1 MEYLEERPSTK
12 SEEREDSAPSA
23 STVAHGGGEGPR
35 PRPRRQTGKRPA
47 GKSVKTTTK
56 KCKRSRVSRSAQVNY
71 TVQQGEDM
79 LLVISSST
87 SHYDGSAWTPP
98 RKGTKKRKLTKG
110 KLKAAQAKKKKTAR
124 TKTKPENKRICEKEK
139 EEPSLFVGQISA
151 DHRWGENVPEEVL
164 IKIFQMVVIH
174 DGAVPFLC
182 R

>member
-1 MEYLEERPSTK
+1 MMESPEVEHLAQ
-12 SEEREDSAPSA
+12 SEEREEDTAPST
-23 STVAHGGGEGPR
+23 SKTSGGGGDGPKPKKTTLKR
-35 PRPRRQTGKRPA
+35 TAGKPVNTKAKKRKKARALRPA
-47 GKSVKTTTK
+47 P
-56 KCKRSRVSRSAQVNY
+56 VNY

-98 RKGTKKRKLTKG
+98 KKGTKKRKLTKG
-110 KLKAAQAKKKKTAR
+110 KRKATQVKKKTPAR
-124 TKTKPENKRICEKEK
+124 TKPKLEKTPVDKEK
-139 EEPSLFVGQISA
+139 VDTSVFVAQNST

-164 IKIFQMVVIH
+164 IKVFQMVVIH

>member
-1 MEYLEERPSTK
+1 MESPKAEPLAQSGEMKEDTAPSTSK
-12 SEEREDSAPSA
+12 TS
-23 STVAHGGGEGPR
+23 GGGGDGPR
-35 PRPRRQTGKRPA
+35 PKKTTLKRTAGKPVNTKTKKRKKARALRPA
-47 GKSVKTTTK
+47 S
-56 KCKRSRVSRSAQVNY
+56 VNY

-98 RKGTKKRKLTKG
+98 KKGTKKRKLTKG
-110 KLKAAQAKKKKTAR
+110 KRKATQVKKKTPAC
-124 TKTKPENKRICEKEK
+124 TKPKLEKTPVDKEK
-139 EEPSLFVGQISA
+139 EDASVFVAQNST

-164 IKIFQMVVIH
+164 IKVFQMIVIH

>member
-1 MEYLEERPSTK
+1 MEYPGVE

-23 STVAHGGGEGPR
+23 STVSHGGGGGEG

-47 GKSVKTTTK
+47 SKSVKTKAK
-56 KCKRSRVSRSAQVNY
+56 KYKRSRVSRPAQVNY

-110 KLKAAQAKKKKTAR
+110 KLKTTQVKKKKTAR
-124 TKTKPENKRICEKEK
+124 TKSKPENKLCDKEK
-139 EEPSLFVGQISA
+139 EEPSLFVGQIST